1 MTLGG
6 VGRHLDSVTFEQSL
20 SGAEAASTRCGL
32 CFVDRALLN
41 GIQNV
46 VVVPWPSSDVKLM
59 SPCINSTS

>member
-6 VGRHLDSVTFEQSL
+6 VGRHLDFVTFEQSL
-20 SGAEAASTRCGL
+20 SDAEAASTRCGL

-46 VVVPWPSSDVKLM
+46 VVVP
-59 SPCINSTS
+59 